1 MKKWI
6 TPYIFLMVASAG
18 YYGYYRKSE
27 DALIWT
33 WLLLFI
39 IGIALLSYNNY
50 ILFKKTRSKLIM
62 VDMIIVLGIVLI
74 PLVPSNFGLSIIV
87 MFILTTMVAYY
98 LAKKKEKLALIKQ
111 N

>member
-1 MKKWI
+1 
-6 TPYIFLMVASAG
+6 
-18 YYGYYRKSE
+18 
-27 DALIWT
+27 
-33 WLLLFI
+33 
-39 IGIALLSYNNY
+39 
-50 ILFKKTRSKLIM
+50 M